1 MALREALKLGL
12 TWDPDIRLRM
22 ESANQQVNESVGLA
36 RNVPFT
42 FAEGFTIY
50 LQVHIFEQPA
60 YTVLLGRPFDTLT
73 ESTIQNLQ
81 DGSAIITIRD
91 PNTGRRTA
99 LPTIERGKMPKG
111 GVAVS
116 LAETQEGEIVVTGYS
131 MEYSKF
137 SKDDLR
143 DVYLQAFTASKGGEG
158 KDQKTLAAYLNGKL
172 PQIPDTLEKILVQQE
187 ETLRSEAGGGETAQ
201 VFSKKYKPVARKV
214 KPVLGTSPE
223 EFRIERHITGDPL
236 ADMPKLDPRPPDFE
250 PTGRGD
256 ESSTS
261 FDDAAE

>member
-1 MALREALKLGL
+1 MVQKLVPKPPRPKEPNIPRAAAQHMVAVEREPNKVDIGDLPGATYFIADGTQAGLPNGAVVHQDCVATYLEKIPPGEKPVVVYVARELQVLRSLNPIINRKDRVETILDSGSQIVCMALREALKLGL

-111 GVAVS
+111 GVAG
-116 LAETQEGEIVVTGYS
+116 EGEQ
-131 MEYSKF
+131 KF
-137 SKDDLR
+137 
-143 DVYLQAFTASKGGEG
+143 
-158 KDQKTLAAYLNGKL
+158 
-172 PQIPDTLEKILVQQE
+172 
-187 ETLRSEAGGGETAQ
+187 
-201 VFSKKYKPVARKV
+201 
-214 KPVLGTSPE
+214 
-223 EFRIERHITGDPL
+223 
-236 ADMPKLDPRPPDFE
+236 
-250 PTGRGD
+250 
-256 ESSTS
+256 
-261 FDDAAE
+261 